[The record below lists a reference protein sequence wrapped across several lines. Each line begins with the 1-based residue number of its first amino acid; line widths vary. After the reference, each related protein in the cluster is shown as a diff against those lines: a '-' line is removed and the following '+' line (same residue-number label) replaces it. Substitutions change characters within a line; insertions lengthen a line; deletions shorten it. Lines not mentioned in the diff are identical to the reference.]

1 LKILFVLGRYLPFKN
16 AGIENYTHTLAKK
29 LLEKKC
35 LVQVAV
41 LEGEIEKSYYYEDVN
56 VMPLQNGLKSFS
68 QLISEEKFDV
78 CHFQEYS
85 GPNGIDLK
93 WVQTAKENCSKVFF
107 TFHLPYL
114 TCYKHDFRYNGIE
127 DCNNFSSPSRCVKCI
142 IATKLNF
149 KKTHAFDNQNFSIK
163 LLTPLIE
170 RLPNINRLRN
180 RIDQRKTGLNELINT
195 CDNIFIYADW
205 FKKILN
211 DNGYTSSTIVKI
223 PYVTNGSARKDAS
236 NAVSLTTKILF
247 AGRIEEQKGLL
258 LLCKAMNLI
267 RTNIELDVFGNVV
280 DEAYNE
286 KCRREYKYNFKG
298 TLPLKD
304 LLNLLDQ
311 YDFLVMPSVFTEMY
325 SMMIKDAF
333 NYKLPVIA
341 SAAKGNKDVI
351 LEGKNSFIFNYDDHK
366 DLARVIDEAYDLK
379 QKGWQPVFETNNSPE
394 SDLQEILSYYKTDS
408 TSSVK

>member
-1 LKILFVLGRYLPFKN
+1 MAQKH
-16 AGIENYTHTLAKK
+16 E
-29 LLEKKC
+29 
-35 LVQVAV
+35 VQIAV
-41 LEGEIEKSYYYEDVN
+41 LESESGKSYLYEGVP
-56 VMPLQNGLKSFS
+56 VIPLKNGYNGFTHLVDEK
-68 QLISEEKFDV
+68 KFDI

-85 GPNGIDLK
+85 GDNGINVSWLRA
-93 WVQTAKENCSKVFF
+93 AKTNCGKVFF

-114 TCYKHDFRYNGIE
+114 TCYKHDFRYNGVE

-142 IATKLNF
+142 IATKLDY
-149 KKTHAFDNQNFSIK
+149 KKTPGFSIRNFSIN

-170 RLPNINRLRN
+170 RSPDLNRLRN
-180 RIDQRKTGLNELINT
+180 RIIQRKFELNELIHI

-211 DNGYTSSTIVKI
+211 DNGYNSSGIVKI
-223 PYVTNGSARKDAS
+223 PYVTNGSMKNDFADAES
-236 NAVSLTTKILF
+236 SGIKNKIVF
-247 AGRIEEQKGLL
+247 VGRIEKQKGLL

-267 RTNIELDVFGNVV
+267 KTKIKIELDVFGNVV

-286 KCRREYKYNFKG
+286 KCRSEYGYSFKG

-333 NYKLPVIA
+333 KNKLPVIA
-341 SAAKGNKDVI
+341 SAAKGNRDVI
-351 LEGKNSFIFNYDDHK
+351 REGKNGFIFNYDDFR
-366 DLARVIDEAYDLK
+366 DLARVIDKSYHLK
-379 QKGWQPVFETNNSPE
+379 QNGWQPEFETDTSFE

-408 TSSVK
+408 ITTLN